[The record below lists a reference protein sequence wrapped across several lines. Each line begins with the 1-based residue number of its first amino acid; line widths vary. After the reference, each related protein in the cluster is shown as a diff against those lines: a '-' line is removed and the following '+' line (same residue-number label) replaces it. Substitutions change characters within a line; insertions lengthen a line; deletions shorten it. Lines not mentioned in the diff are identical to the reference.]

1 MAPVSC
7 RDHSPKGPVSANGNA
22 IVTQLEGGGEGVGG
36 VGRGGVGFVGGG
48 NGGVWCVGGR
58 GDGGDGGVVGVGC
71 CRCDDEE
78 RRCGWGASVA
88 ELIPPPPCSLWASCT
103 AWCQVCS

>member
-48 NGGVWCVGGR
+48 NGGVCGMG
-58 GDGGDGGVVGVGC
+58 GGVTGRDLLGC
-71 CRCDDEE
+71 Q
-78 RRCGWGASVA
+78 
-88 ELIPPPPCSLWASCT
+88 PH
-103 AWCQVCS
+103 